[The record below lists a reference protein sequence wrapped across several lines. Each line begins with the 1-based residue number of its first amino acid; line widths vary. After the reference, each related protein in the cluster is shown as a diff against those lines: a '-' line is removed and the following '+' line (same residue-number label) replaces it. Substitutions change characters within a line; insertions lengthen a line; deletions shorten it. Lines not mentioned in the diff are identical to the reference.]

1 VNDNEESL
9 IMAPDTDTDRGSEIP
24 EDARTSRPGLPG
36 NQAVLEELLREARRE
51 CEGLRAAL
59 AAETEAARR
68 DRAAARASVD
78 RAQDLDAALFR
89 LRDQLK
95 LARMDADESY
105 TRVLDLEQQL
115 QALCEHRD
123 TVLQDLVQARNHLG
137 QALALHEHEA
147 TRWRAELDG
156 AHRAH
161 EQDTARWRAE
171 LDEAHRA
178 HEQDTARSRAEMERL
193 RVQADETARL
203 LVDLLSSRSWRWTR
217 LLRQIVA
224 GVRGRSWVEPQAPT
238 VDDPAAV
245 VRPRDADGKSN
256 D

>member
-1 VNDNEESL
+1 
-9 IMAPDTDTDRGSEIP
+9 MAPDTDTDRGSEIP

-115 QALCEHRD
+115 QALGEHRD

-147 TRWRAELDG
+147 TRWRAELD
-156 AHRAH
+156 
-161 EQDTARWRAE
+161 
-171 LDEAHRA
+171 EAHRA
-178 HEQDTARSRAEMERL
+178 HEQDSMRWQAEMNLL
-193 RVQADETARL
+193 RAQTDATARL
-203 LVDLLSSRSWRWTR
+203 LADVLASRSWRSTR

-224 GVRGRSWVEPQAPT
+224 GVSGTRWVEPQVPTLPEPVAVAP
-238 VDDPAAV
+238 
-245 VRPRDADGKSN
+245 RPDADGKKQ
-256 D
+256 